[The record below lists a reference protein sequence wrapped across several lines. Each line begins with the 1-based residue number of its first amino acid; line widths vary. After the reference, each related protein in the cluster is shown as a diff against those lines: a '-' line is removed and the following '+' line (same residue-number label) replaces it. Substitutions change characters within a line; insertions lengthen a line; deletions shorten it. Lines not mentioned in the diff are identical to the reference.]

1 MKVSAVVAERQTEK
15 GESTGAALRLQEVE
29 LSDELLD
36 KEVLVRVVACGV
48 CRADLDCV
56 DGKSP
61 FPLPAVLGHEGTGV
75 VERVGARV
83 QAVKPGDHVIMAFP
97 NDGTCP
103 ACLRGKPRQCVKG
116 KQLMWSGKR
125 SDGSGSAW
133 SRDGEELAGHQFQQS
148 AFATRAIATEMNC
161 VVVPDDVPLDTFV
174 LGCGV
179 MTGAGG
185 VLNVLKPEPGSSIVV
200 LGVGGVGSAAVM
212 AAKLTGCVPII
223 AIDPRPNRRA
233 LAMEIGATHALDPK
247 ASDLSE
253 QVNAITGA
261 GADYLISCSPD
272 NEAISHVLDLVKIGG
287 KCGMIGDPGAGI
299 EARFVVSEL
308 LGGSKSIIGI
318 NGGEAVAQTF
328 LPLLIAAHARGEFP
342 LEKVQRRYRL
352 ADIAQAFADV
362 ESGETIKPVI
372 LIGDVSDC
380 SDQFR
385 T

>member
-1 MKVSAVVAERQTEK
+1 MKVTAVVAERRTGE
-15 GESTGAALRLQEVE
+15 GESTGAALKLQDVE

-36 KEVLVRVVACGV
+36 KEVLVRVVACGI

-56 DGKSP
+56 DQKSP

-75 VERVGARV
+75 VERVGAKV
-83 QAVKPGDHVIMAFP
+83 DKIKPGDHVIMAFP

-103 ACLRGKPRQCVKG
+103 SCLEGKPRHCVSGG
-116 KQLMWSGKR
+116 KLMWGGKR
-125 SDGSGSAW
+125 YDGSGSAW
-133 SRDGEELAGHQFQQS
+133 SRDGGELAGHMFQQS
-148 AFATRAIATEMNC
+148 AFATYAIATEMNC

-174 LGCGV
+174 IGCGV

-212 AAKLTGCVPII
+212 AAKLAGCAPII
-223 AIDPRPNRRA
+223 AIDPKANRRS
-233 LAMEIGATHALDPK
+233 LSMELGATHAIDPG
-247 ASDLSE
+247 AGDAAE
-253 QVNAITGA
+253 QVKAITGV

-272 NEAISHVLDLVKIGG
+272 NEAISHVLDMLAIGG
-287 KCGMIGDPGAGI
+287 VAGMIGDPGAGI

-308 LGGSKSIIGI
+308 LGGSKSIVGI

-328 LPLLIAAHARGEFP
+328 LPELIAAHARGEFP
-342 LEKVQRRYRL
+342 LEKVQRQYRFE
-352 ADIAQAFADV
+352 DIAQAFADV

-372 LIGDVSDC
+372 LIGEIA
-380 SDQFR
+380 
-385 T
+385 